1 MCKGKTNTFSLFFFA
16 PFPNSILQTGWW
28 NSIWYYH
35 KKAVAPRTCDQ
46 SFLQFEA
53 AIPCYAMWQGMLC
66 HVLLPSS
73 PVAPR
78 IIGFSCESFLFGE
91 TANSAAIC
99 YVIWQGMLRHVKE
112 TCSCVAKQFRLSTHY
127 WLNRCKWPKLF
138 SVVAIQD
145 TSSLLPAFFT
155 FTCFYPARPAIWF
168 FFFCK
173 WNYCARFVGSSK
185 LPVFNH
191 SINMIYK
198 STFSELMKTR
208 CTWFRDDCDTAGM
221 GLGLTFGGWH
231 LWPIYIA
238 GASRRGPLQLTY
250 ILV

>member
-1 MCKGKTNTFSLFFFA
+1 MCKGKTNTFSLFLFA

-53 AIPCYAMWQGMLC
+53 AIPCYAM
-66 HVLLPSS
+66 
-73 PVAPR
+73 
-78 IIGFSCESFLFGE
+78 
-91 TANSAAIC
+91 
-99 YVIWQGMLRHVKE
+99 WQGMLRHVKE

-208 CTWFRDDCDTAGM
+208 CTWIRDDCDTVGM